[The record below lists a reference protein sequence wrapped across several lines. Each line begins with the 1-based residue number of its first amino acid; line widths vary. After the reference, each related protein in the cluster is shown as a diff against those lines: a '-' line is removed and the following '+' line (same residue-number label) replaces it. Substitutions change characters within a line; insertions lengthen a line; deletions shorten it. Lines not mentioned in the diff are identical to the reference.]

1 MRHQPVPAIPDFQPC
16 PQLVH
21 DWDNISPSRS
31 HRLRGSLRSGYQ
43 EFLIGG
49 YVREAEQ
56 GWRPDR

>member
-21 DWDNISPSRS
+21 DWDNISP
-31 HRLRGSLRSGYQ
+31 YQ